1 MTSKMQS
8 KVTIHFKGEDRC
20 LNIDKPRYI
29 IGRAQSVDVVIAD
42 DLLSRKHLEVK
53 LVNGATWIRDLG
65 SLNGTW
71 LDGIKLLPNIPIEL
85 RPGQVISLGSE
96 DAITVRIEHGEEQAV
111 TVAAL
116 ESRFKVVGGEDV
128 VVPSVPTKN
137 HKSKISSER
146 APALQEVPPSK
157 SQSEQDVLEQIK
169 RLIHT
174 QSDELL
180 ETSRQE
186 AQNFLEKA
194 KFNAKRLT
202 LEAEERI
209 AKKIQNLEVA
219 EYESML
225 KRDEARKDEKE
236 ARKEIERIKQESSAE
251 LARLGQE
258 RRRLEQETQELES
271 QEKAL
276 AEEFEK
282 LSQAERTSAARIE
295 GRLQEAQSKILK
307 LEEEARDLE
316 VQTQRSKK
324 ISSDK
329 IDEANLLLSRILGE
343 VAAAREENLKLGADT
358 RVLMSEYR
366 ETVSS
371 LEKTAQSK
379 RLMSEELDR
388 MTTELKQAS
397 LSMVSLREERL
408 QAQKEIEQEKLDLF
422 VLRDELSQKEK
433 TLSERQLKVDAD
445 VASRLSAANEEAQ
458 KLQQQ
463 SRDSAERMVSVAQE
477 ELQLILQKQEE
488 SKSEFE
494 RVKAELIR
502 RVNATQEEIQA
513 AHVKSREES
522 DQLRALAQSEAEAQ
536 KIALQEEL
544 KKQKAK
550 QESVLAQLHQV
561 EMGKIKDL
569 RKKSEEDWEAA
580 KQDRAQAMS
589 SNLYALVYSELLK
602 VRNKTLDETLID
614 GFSSQLR
621 ETILDTMLDRPGAD
635 SDRLQQILKTSINS
649 KEKEKV
655 YWRRAG
661 YGAAAFAF
669 CGLLLIAFPS
679 LYSYPWGLIRAAF
692 SEKSTEMADDYAHK
706 QLAEAKE
713 RFVFN
718 PPTTSEHKE
727 SYVDN
732 ILYTTD
738 FLAKRADAQ
747 FQDKWILELNDF
759 FINQLDVKDTTIIK
773 FVSLE
778 ANLLQDLAKLKSQV
792 DPKSPEQKIEE
803 MRSRELDFKDKLAKT
818 FGDPEKVSQFY
829 DYSASFWRQMYEAKS
844 VQKKK

>member
-71 LDGIKLLPNIPIEL
+71 LDGIKLLPNILVEL
-85 RPGQVISLGSE
+85 RSGQVISLGGE
-96 DAITVRIEHGEEQAV
+96 DAITLRIEHGEV
-111 TVAAL
+111 IDVPVAI

-128 VVPSVPTKN
+128 VIPRTAS
-137 HKSKISSER
+137 KSSKPQISPER
-146 APALQEVPPSK
+146 PPALQQVPPSRT
-157 SQSEQDVLEQIK
+157 QNEQDVLEQIK

-180 ETSRQE
+180 ERSRQE

-194 KFNAKRLT
+194 KLSAKKLAV
-202 LEAEERI
+202 EADEKI
-209 AKKIQNLEVA
+209 AKKIQNLDVA

-225 KRDEARKDEKE
+225 KRDEARRDEQE
-236 ARKEIERIKQESSAE
+236 ARKELERVKKESSAE
-251 LARLGQE
+251 LARITQE
-258 RRRLEQETQELES
+258 RLRLSQQMQDLKLQEQELVAGFQ
-271 QEKAL
+271 
-276 AEEFEK
+276 K
-282 LSQAERTSAARIE
+282 LSEDERTSAERIE
-295 GRLQEAQSKILK
+295 GRLQEAQAKILK
-307 LEEEARDLE
+307 LEEEGRELE

-388 MTTELKQAS
+388 MNAELKQAS
-397 LSMVSLREERL
+397 LSMASLREERL
-408 QAQKEIEQEKLDLF
+408 HAQKEIEQEKLNLF

-433 TLSERQLKVDAD
+433 TLTERQRKVDED
-445 VASRLSAANEEAQ
+445 VASRLSAASEEAQ
-458 KLQQQ
+458 KIQDQ
-463 SRDSAERMVSVAQE
+463 SRDSAERMISVAQA
-477 ELQLILQKQEE
+477 ELQLILKKQEE

-502 RVNATQEEIQA
+502 RVNATQEEINA
-513 AHVKSREES
+513 TLAKGKEES

-536 KIALQEEL
+536 KISLQEEL

-550 QESVLAQLHQV
+550 QESALAQLHQV

-602 VRNKTLDETLID
+602 VRSKTLDETIID
-614 GFSSQLR
+614 GFSNQLR
-621 ETILDTMLDRPGAD
+621 EVILDTMLDRSGAD

-778 ANLLQDLAKLKSQV
+778 ANLLQDLAKLKTQV
-792 DPKSPEQKIEE
+792 DPNSPEQKIEE

-818 FGDPEKVSQFY
+818 FGDPEKVTQFY

-844 VQKKK
+844 VQKKN